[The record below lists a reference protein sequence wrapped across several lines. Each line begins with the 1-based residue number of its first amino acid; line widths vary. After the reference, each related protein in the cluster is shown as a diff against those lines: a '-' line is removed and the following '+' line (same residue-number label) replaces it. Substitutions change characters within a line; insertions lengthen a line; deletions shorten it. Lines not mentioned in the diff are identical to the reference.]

1 MCISQER
8 VPDAL
13 PSAVCCRRTWP
24 LPARL
29 GPPGDPWGASAAPML
44 SGCSALS
51 LAHVCESVL
60 ITVCVIY

>member
-1 MCISQER
+1 MRSR
-8 VPDAL
+8 HL
-13 PSAVCCRRTWP
+13 
-24 LPARL
+24 LPAHVAPPRPPR
-29 GPPGDPWGASAAPML
+29 PPGDPWGASAAPML